1 MYKIKLL
8 KIPGQN
14 DKNYQKSR
22 EFFLLF
28 RPHGNAF
35 IIFPAF
41 LIKMLK
47 KAGKNHYK

>member
-22 EFFLLF
+22 EFFYYSAPMGRGTIEDGGGGIIS
-28 RPHGNAF
+28 RPF
-35 IIFPAF
+35 
-41 LIKMLK
+41 
-47 KAGKNHYK
+47 